1 MSQFYK
7 PQIFMKIFALIC
19 MFMGMGILQ
28 AQQKEKGTLIIAK
41 IEGDVKFYGTD
52 GAELADNAYKEGD
65 TLPFGVSAETGQG
78 SSMLG
83 ILSNG
88 TLMTMRENTRMKIG
102 EFTQTPFDPKNQKL
116 SDLEEEP
123 SSSEVTIDLDV
134 GSLIIKTKKLNK
146 NSKLDIHSPLGVAGI
161 RGTEFQM
168 AMSPDA
174 GVQLDVTESVVAFTP
189 PGAAQAIPVS
199 TGNGL
204 SVSPTGVAVPR
215 PINPVVAQQITAINQ
230 AAVQATENVS
240 LDAVVAPAS
249 DAGEEGDGSTESS
262 GEGEDSDSEG
272 DDDGGD
278 GDSEGGDDGGDSDSG
293 DDGGGAETDSGSAD
307 AGGGTDSSMQSA
319 VLENNSDI
327 QQIRKTGEVSENSKA
342 LSKFGLSVAQ
352 TKRFHTFSD
361 SAQANVL
368 KESRMVVHRVLSMD
382 GFLKDEADIFYT
394 YAVTTREKILGLEDA
409 TMIAL
414 LKQQVDEALLIESL
428 TALNLDLSM
437 SSMVPG
443 SVEPSATDTRT
454 SQLSDKLREAGNEEV
469 MEDLLERGGGVLTD
483 ALLRE
488 GEVADSL
495 LRDYELGVT
504 DPALQLTLSDV
515 LDNPFY
521 EELSAL
527 YRELELDMLVGGQ
540 GSVYSGKNLIVSENA
555 EALVPYFGNG
565 AQTMVISASNEL
577 SLEKDFDLSA
587 LIPDGSSVV
596 VMAGENLNIRPGI
609 SINMNAQN
617 LVVAARQD
625 ININSV
631 NIDAKDEVSVRS
643 LRDAHI
649 NNLEV
654 GADSLATLKARRDL
668 NVDGLTFKRD
678 VSRIVMEATTLR
690 LKNINFP
697 AASQVHLN
705 SLKGAI
711 DGKYPNFGTAIPAA
725 DQVGRVN
732 FIQNISVGGNAV
744 MSRTAFDQFGNNIQ
758 IGKIARP

>member
-7 PQIFMKIFALIC
+7 PQIFMKTFALIC
-19 MFMGMGILQ
+19 MMIGLGTLN
-28 AQQKEKGTLIIAK
+28 AQQAENGTLIIAK
-41 IEGDVKFYGTD
+41 IEGQVKFYKAD
-52 GAELADNAYKEGD
+52 GAELPANAYGEGD
-65 TLPFGVSAETGQG
+65 ILPIGVSAETGQG
-78 SSMLG
+78 ASMLG

-88 TLMTMRENTRMKIG
+88 TLMTMREKTRMKIG
-102 EFTQTPFDPKNQKL
+102 EFKQTPFDPGNQKL
-116 SDLEEEP
+116 SDLQEEP
-123 SSSEVTIDLDV
+123 STSDVTIDLDV

-146 NSKLDIHSPLGVAGI
+146 RSNLDINSPVGVAGI

-168 AMSPDA
+168 AMDPQS

-189 PGAAQAIPVS
+189 PGATQAIPVS
-199 TGNGL
+199 MGNGL
-204 SVSPTGVAVPR
+204 SVSPAGVAVPR

-240 LDAVVAPAS
+240 LDAVAAPAQEGGEQGE
-249 DAGEEGDGSTESS
+249 DAKGD
-262 GEGEDSDSEG
+262 GEDSDSEG

-278 GDSEGGDDGGDSDSG
+278 GDSDGGDDGGDSDSG
-293 DDGGGAETDSGSAD
+293 DDGGGAESDSGSTD
-307 AGGGTDSSMQSA
+307 AGGGGSDSSMQSA
-319 VLENNSDI
+319 VLENNTDI

-342 LSKFGLSVAQ
+342 LSKFGLSVSQ
-352 TKRFHTFSD
+352 TKRFHSLSD
-361 SAQANVL
+361 SAQTKIL
-368 KESRMVVHRVLSMD
+368 GESRMVVHRVLSMD
-382 GFLKDEADIFYT
+382 GFLKEEADIFYT
-394 YAVTTREKILGLEDA
+394 YAATTRVQILGLEDA

-414 LKQQVDEALLIESL
+414 LRQQVDEELLIESL

-437 SSMVPG
+437 TSMVPEA
-443 SVEPSATDTRT
+443 VEASPIDIRA

-469 MEDLLERGGGVLTD
+469 MEDLLERGGGVLTE
-483 ALLRE
+483 ALLQE
-488 GEVADSL
+488 GEVADSI

-504 DPALQLTLSDV
+504 DPAMQLTLNDV

-521 EELSAL
+521 EELAAL
-527 YRELELDMLVGGQ
+527 YRELELDMLVAGQ
-540 GSVYSGKNLIVSENA
+540 GSVYTGRNLIVSDNA
-555 EALVPYFGNG
+555 QALVPYFGNG
-565 AQTMVISASNEL
+565 AQTMVISASQEL
-577 SLEKDFDLSA
+577 SLENDLDLSA
-587 LIPDGSSVV
+587 LLPAGSSVV

-609 SINMNAQN
+609 TINMNAQN

-625 ININSV
+625 ITINNV
-631 NIDAKDEVSVRS
+631 NLDAKDEVAVRS

-649 NNLEV
+649 DNVEV
-654 GADSLATLKARRDL
+654 GADSLASLKARRDL

-678 VSRIVMEATTLR
+678 VSRIVMEATTIR

-744 MSRTAFDQFGNNIQ
+744 MSRPAFDQFGTNIQ